1 MTEVAAIVLAAG
13 RSSRYLAGGG
23 AEVSKL
29 VALYRGEPLV
39 RRVAR
44 AASASCARPVVVVTG
59 HARMDVEDSL
69 AGLPLVFAFN
79 PDFASGLASSLRVGV
94 AALPATA
101 PGAVVLLGDMP
112 DVDGITIDR
121 IVRAFVTSSNPLAAV
136 PVHAGRRG
144 NPVLLGRAL
153 FAAVARLEGDEG
165 ARRLLRE
172 AAPDRVAE
180 VPFDDAAVTLDIDTP
195 DDLTSARKLLRRSR
209 GETSR

>member
-1 MTEVAAIVLAAG
+1 MTEVAAIILAAG

-23 AEVSKL
+23 AEASKL
-29 VALYRGEPLV
+29 IACYRGEALV

-44 AASASCARPVVVVTG
+44 AALASCARPVVVVTG
-59 HARMDVEDSL
+59 HARMEVEAAL
-69 AGLPLVFAFN
+69 AGLPLGFAFN
-79 PDFASGLASSLRVGV
+79 PDFASGLASSLRIGV
-94 AALPATA
+94 AALPASA
-101 PGAVVLLGDMP
+101 PGVVVLLGDMP
-112 DVDGITIDR
+112 DVEAATVDR
-121 IVRAFVTSSNPLAAV
+121 IVNAFLTSADPLAAV

-172 AAPDRVAE
+172 AAPDRVVE

-195 DDLTSARKLLRRSR
+195 DDLAAARKLLDPAT

>member
-1 MTEVAAIVLAAG
+1 MIEVAAIILAAG

-23 AEVSKL
+23 AETSKL
-29 VALYRGEPLV
+29 IALYQGEPIV
-39 RRVAR
+39 RRVAC
-44 AASASCARPVVVVTG
+44 AALASCARPVVVVTG
-59 HARMDVEDSL
+59 HARIDVEAAL

-79 PDFASGLASSLRVGV
+79 PDFASGIASSLRVGV
-94 AALPATA
+94 AALPASA

-112 DVDGITIDR
+112 DVEAAMIDR
-121 IVRAFVTSSNPLAAV
+121 IVKVFLTNGDALAAV
-136 PVHAGRRG
+136 PVHSGRRG

-172 AAPDRVAE
+172 AASDRVAE

-195 DDLTSARKLLRRSR
+195 DDLTSARKLLSPSR

>member
-1 MTEVAAIVLAAG
+1 MTEVAAIILAAG
-13 RSSRYLAGGG
+13 RSSRYRAGGG

-29 VALYRGEPLV
+29 IALYRGEPLV

-44 AASASCARPVVVVTG
+44 AALASCARPVVVVTG
-59 HARMDVEDSL
+59 HARMDVEAAL

-94 AALPATA
+94 AALPPSA

-112 DVDGITIDR
+112 DVEAAMIDR
-121 IVRAFVTSSNPLAAV
+121 IVKVFLTSAGALAAV

-144 NPVLLGRAL
+144 NPVLLGREL
-153 FAAVARLEGDEG
+153 FTSVARLEGDEG

-172 AAPDRVAE
+172 AASDRVAE

-195 DDLTSARKLLRRSR
+195 DDLATARKLLRP
-209 GETSR
+209 